1 MPLSDGEFLDLPV
14 NGGDRG
20 TWTLDGKV
28 ADKLDQVVRQL
39 QPAPIGARDAREAD
53 DLAPVSPD
61 GFKRLQK
68 PVRDARAANAF

>member
-1 MPLSDGEFLDLPV
+1 MVLYLGAISLDYWMMQAAFADNPAFPTRARMLTLMPHG
-14 NGGDRG
+14 
-20 TWTLDGKV
+20 
-28 ADKLDQVVRQL
+28 
-39 QPAPIGARDAREAD
+39 

>member
-1 MPLSDGEFLDLPV
+1 MTATDPTYLGHVSAVSGS
-14 NGGDRG
+14 
-20 TWTLDGKV
+20 
-28 ADKLDQVVRQL
+28 
-39 QPAPIGARDAREAD
+39 